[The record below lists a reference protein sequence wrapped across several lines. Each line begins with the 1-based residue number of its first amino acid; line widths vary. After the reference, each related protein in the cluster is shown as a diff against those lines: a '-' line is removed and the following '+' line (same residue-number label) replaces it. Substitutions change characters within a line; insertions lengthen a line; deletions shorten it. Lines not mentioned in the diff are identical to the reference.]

1 MLGIIRTPNRR
12 KSLDNI
18 SSPESSHNARRQHD
32 QVHSEAL
39 QERSLGL
46 TLIAISIL
54 FIICQSV
61 KMVPRLHEMFCD
73 TFQAGTGQNE
83 RNFGDGGQQKT
94 TICKTTNVIEHMI
107 RYSVNGAH

>member
-1 MLGIIRTPNRR
+1 MLGIIRTANRR

-18 SSPESSHNARRQHD
+18 SSPESSHNARRQND
-32 QVHSEAL
+32 QIHSETL

-73 TFQAGTGQNE
+73 TFQADTGHNE
-83 RNFGDGGQQKT
+83 RNFEDGGQQQA
-94 TICKTTNVIEHMI
+94 TICQTTNVIDIMI
-107 RYSVNGAH
+107 R